1 LIALNIVNIIATV
14 SKIIMIFVEIN
25 IDDINEFNIFKMS
38 EKVGQM
44 NLDLELWPD
53 VAKILVMLIN
63 FGFIIAL
70 PILTDGLTAPAI

>member
-1 LIALNIVNIIATV
+1 LIGLNIVNIIATV

-25 IDDINEFNIFKMS
+25 IDDVNEFNIFKMS